1 MEKEKLIGLPS
12 WSEVHQGPDILHPL
26 LTFLFSCWFIF
37 KGSSHQI
44 SLLLLK
50 VQHSLL
56 HRVFHNKLKM
66 LKNIKL
72 CAHLLLNINSIS
84 RVTYQEEEEEVVVE
98 QEQEKEEQG
107 QDEQEL
113 QEEREE
119 KDHYFT
125 LVMITSL
132 V

>member
-1 MEKEKLIGLPS
+1 
-12 WSEVHQGPDILHPL
+12 
-26 LTFLFSCWFIF
+26 
-37 KGSSHQI
+37 
-44 SLLLLK
+44 
-50 VQHSLL
+50 
-56 HRVFHNKLKM
+56 M

-84 RVTYQEEEEEVVVE
+84 RVTYLEEEEVVVE
-98 QEQEKEEQG
+98 QEQEKEELG